1 MDEQFD
7 NSKKDLIDFI
17 NNERITSIL
26 TDADVNKVYKLY
38 YKTMAKIIVDVHCK
52 IETLQKVNKEEIIV
66 NGLNMVNYIYFYMLH
81 YSNNIKLTMF
91 FSERAILLY
100 TEFIIMSRNP
110 ILNNDFNFTPSI
122 NDALQFVY
130 KKTIGPIKPSVNTD
144 LESNIKMLKYIFTDI
159 RLFLLYARKYVI
171 KKNIFNKYKEFLDD
185 SVQYIAPQLLLVYR
199 LDKNICQI
207 NKTINDILNILFFK
221 DDLFIHSCYLLK
233 TFLDVFEEIHNI
245 TYDMNK
251 TLNILNNCNSIIFNS
266 DNFVLDITEDIFKN
280 KKKNP
285 LLKNIKQHILK
296 LI

>member
-144 LESNIKMLKYIFTDI
+144 LENNIKMLKYIFTDI

-171 KKNIFNKYKEFLDD
+171 KKNIFNKYKDFLDD

-207 NKTINDILNILFFK
+207 NKTINDILNI
-221 DDLFIHSCYLLK
+221 
-233 TFLDVFEEIHNI
+233 
-245 TYDMNK
+245 
-251 TLNILNNCNSIIFNS
+251 
-266 DNFVLDITEDIFKN
+266 
-280 KKKNP
+280 
-285 LLKNIKQHILK
+285 
-296 LI
+296 